1 MKINGPGALHT
12 LQNTPR
18 AERTQDANTPA
29 RSGAVTTSL
38 SSEAAWLNALR
49 AEAQAPPQIRTDVVD
64 SVRAE
69 LDAGTFEQSVD
80 MDHVLDSLLAE
91 F

>member
-1 MKINGPGALHT
+1 MKIHGLGALHT

-18 AERTQDANTPA
+18 AERTQDTGAPA
-29 RSGAVTTSL
+29 RTGAVKTSL
-38 SSEAAWLNALR
+38 STEAAWLNAVR
-49 AEAQAPPQIRTDVVD
+49 AEARQPPQIRSELVD

-69 LDAGTFEQSVD
+69 LDAGTFEQNVD
-80 MDHVLDSLLAE
+80 MDHVLDGLLAE